1 MAFAG
6 DFNGLL
12 VLTDGGGVQG
22 KAVGR
27 PLLMTE
33 CTGDAT
39 GDLVL
44 YLLGVMYRGALGI
57 RLFRGLGVSGCGIFD
72 GVVRGDVDTPVDT
85 VDDTFDPLAGE
96 VGNFELENCC
106 WVGELMVPPL
116 LVLLLFLALLAWL
129 ALNTGLAIRGP
140 EIKF

>member
-1 MAFAG
+1 M
-6 DFNGLL
+6 

-44 YLLGVMYRGALGI
+44 YLLGVMYRGALGM
-57 RLFRGLGVSGCGIFD
+57 RLFLGLGVSGWGIFD
-72 GVVRGDVDTPVDT
+72 GVVRGDVDTPVDK
-85 VDDTFDPLAGE
+85 VIIDKSCGE
-96 VGNFELENCC
+96 VSLLELD
-106 WVGELMVPPL
+106 
-116 LVLLLFLALLAWL
+116 
-129 ALNTGLAIRGP
+129 T
-140 EIKF
+140 IKNVS

>member
-1 MAFAG
+1 M
-6 DFNGLL
+6 

-72 GVVRGDVDTPVDT
+72 GVVRGDVDTPVET
-85 VDDTFDPLAGE
+85 VDDTFDPLKDRLSQNE
-96 VGNFELENCC
+96 FKKSSIFQNEKFE
-106 WVGELMVPPL
+106 G
-116 LVLLLFLALLAWL
+116 FL
-129 ALNTGLAIRGP
+129 P
-140 EIKF
+140 